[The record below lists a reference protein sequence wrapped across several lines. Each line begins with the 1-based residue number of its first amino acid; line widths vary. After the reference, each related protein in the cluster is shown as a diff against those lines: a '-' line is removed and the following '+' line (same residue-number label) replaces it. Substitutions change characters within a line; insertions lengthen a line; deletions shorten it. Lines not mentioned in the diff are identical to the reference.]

1 MIKILLIFILTFNC
15 FPQQMI
21 KLDKDQKAPFTGIL
35 SDAEQMKSFRKTNE
49 ELKLTQKQN
58 ITLKELSVVQER
70 QIELYKEESTSFRT
84 QLRREQV
91 KSFWAKVGY
100 FALGVF
106 VTGLAAKTAI
116 EASR

>member
-1 MIKILLIFILTFNC
+1 MKILLILLLTFNC
-15 FPQQMI
+15 FAQQMV
-21 KLDKDQKAPFTGIL
+21 KLDEGQKAPFAGIL
-35 SDAEQMKSFRKTNE
+35 SDSEQMKTFRKTNE
-49 ELKLTQKQN
+49 ELKLTKKQN
-58 ITLKELSVVQER
+58 ITLKELAVVQER
-70 QIELYKEESTSFRT
+70 QAKLYKEESDAYRT

-100 FALGVF
+100 FALGVL